1 MALLT
6 GGDRPFVGAYKHCP
20 PDGSLS
26 EKNHKYNEKIMDT
39 SDGISR
45 LSAMAKTFRPYDMN
59 QKLLLPPDL
68 RDWLREDHLALY
80 VSDLV
85 DQIDLRE
92 ILNDYEQGD
101 LRGRPPYH
109 PAMMVKLLI
118 YGYCV
123 GKMSSR
129 KIEEATYDDVAFRV
143 LACNQQPDHDSIA
156 EFRKRHLKELGKLFV
171 QVVEL
176 CQRAGLVKLGHV
188 AIDGTKIK
196 ANASKRK
203 SLTYK
208 ELTKG
213 EKELETKIK
222 ELLEEAERIDDEED
236 RLYGKGKR
244 GDELP
249 EELRKRETRLAKI
262 RELKAELER
271 EAKEAAEK
279 EQAQAEE
286 QKAAKERGEQ
296 ITKSY
301 RRRKWTKDESGGVI
315 PKPKTQRNLT
325 DPDSR
330 IMKNVMSG
338 SFEQA
343 YNAQIAVDREAK
355 IIVAARVVQQT
366 NDQEQLVPGLKEV
379 EKNVG
384 RMPEQATADAG
395 YFSTSAVTDES
406 LKGIDLYVPP
416 NGREPKSGMN
426 VLPEQASVRD
436 KMWHKLRGPGG
447 AETYKKRNTTVEPVF
462 AEIKHVRKF
471 RQFALRGLSKVEG
484 EWSLICL
491 THNVLKLFRARK
503 QLNFA

>member
-1 MALLT
+1 M
-6 GGDRPFVGAYKHCP
+6 
-20 PDGSLS
+20 SMS
-26 EKNHKYNEKIMDT
+26 
-39 SDGISR
+39 
-45 LSAMAKTFRPYDMN
+45 KTFRPYDIN

-68 RDWLREDHLALY
+68 HDWLREDHLALY
-80 VSDLV
+80 VNDLV
-85 DQIDLRE
+85 EQLDLSR
-92 ILNDYEQGD
+92 ILNAYEKD

-129 KIEEATYDDVAFRV
+129 KIEEATYDDVGFRV

-156 EFRKRHLKELGKLFV
+156 EFRKRHLQELGRLFV
-171 QVVEL
+171 QVVEM

-213 EKELETKIK
+213 EKELEAKIK
-222 ELLEEAERIDDEED
+222 ELLGEAQRIDDEED
-236 RLYGKGKR
+236 KLYGKGNR

-249 EELRKRETRLAKI
+249 EEMRKRETRLAKI
-262 RELKAELER
+262 KELKAELEH
-271 EAKEAAEK
+271 EAKEGAEK
-279 EQAQAEE
+279 HKAEAEE
-286 QKAAKERGEQ
+286 RRAAKKKGEPVD
-296 ITKSY
+296 KSY
-301 RRRKWTKDESGGVI
+301 RRPKWTKDESGNIV

-330 IMKNVMSG
+330 IMKNINTG

-343 YNAQIAVDREAK
+343 YNAQIAVDREAQ
-355 IIVAARVVQQT
+355 IIIAARVVQQP
-366 NDQEQLVPGLKEV
+366 NDQEQLVPALKEV
-379 EKNVG
+379 EQNVG
-384 RMPEQATADAG
+384 RMPEQASADAG
-395 YFSTSAVTDES
+395 YFSAASVSNEI

-416 NGREPKSGMN
+416 NERKSESESIKE
-426 VLPEQASVRD
+426 LPEGASVREQ
-436 KMWHKLRGPGG
+436 MRHKLNTPEGH
-447 AETYKKRNTTVEPVF
+447 EIYKKRNSTVEPVF
-462 AEIKHVRKF
+462 ADIKHVRRF

-484 EWSLICL
+484 EWKLICL
-491 THNVLKLFRARK
+491 TNNVLKLFRARN
-503 QLNFA
+503 QLKFA